1 MYQFVSIQQFS
12 HNNVMGKIAC
22 TGQAKTDTWK
32 KELLEIL
39 QNDELPLVIM
49 DKVGT
54 FTRLKEKQNLLYE
67 RIIFKPTSFSALSHF
82 MEMMKKES
90 LLSQFDMY
98 FFEEEFHKM
107 KLTRGQNR
115 RELFIDI
122 RGVHREKHSS
132 LEMSTLDG
140 SVKTKCTASELLK
153 KYSVEPLYYYNI
165 QRYEPNEDPSS
176 FLIDRR
182 RLTKEEYTYQYVSTI
197 LPYICF
203 TLMLFFPHVLICL
216 YIPHVKEKNEKHRK
230 LCRLFQIKQH
240 VHMYKDIRP
249 EHLQNVID
257 NNVKTLVFFYNN
269 EVFMNMH
276 VKSLMVDLSRILKK
290 NSVPVNVVG
299 IDTAKHSIRYGV
311 AKDFEEVLFPVIYF
325 ICPYQYQNDSGVLR
339 IEGPLTLENIC
350 AQIAQFVHVP
360 RNAFSQ
366 MRDLTRL
373 SDNLQRCI
381 FEHEVMNRRRD
392 QILYDYGTEIAHLS
406 CLHLNGQVPF

>member
-1 MYQFVSIQQFS
+1 FS
-12 HNNVMGKIAC
+12 QNNVMGKIAC
-22 TGQAKTDTWK
+22 TGQAKIGTST

-39 QNDELPLVIM
+39 QNDELPPVVM

-67 RIIFKPTSFSALSHF
+67 RILFKPTSFSTLSHF
-82 MEMMKKES
+82 MQMMEKEN
-90 LLSQFDMY
+90 LLSQFDVY
-98 FFEEEFHKM
+98 FFEEDFQKF
-107 KLTRGQNR
+107 KLNR
-115 RELFIDI
+115 AQSGKELFIDI
-122 RGVHREKHSS
+122 RGVDQPKQIS
-132 LEMSTLDG
+132 LGGMSTLDG
-140 SVKTKCTASELLK
+140 SVKTKCTTTQLLK
-153 KYSVEPLYYYNI
+153 KYGVEPLHYYNI

-176 FLIDRR
+176 FLIDKR

-216 YIPHVKEKNEKHRK
+216 YIPHMKEKNEKQRK
-230 LCRLFQIKQH
+230 LCKLFQIKQH

-269 EVFMNMH
+269 EIFMNMRM
-276 VKSLMVDLSRILKK
+276 KSLMVDLSRILKK
-290 NSVPVNVVG
+290 NSIPVNVVG
-299 IDTAKHSIRYGV
+299 VDTAKHSIRYGV
-311 AKDFEEVLFPVIYF
+311 AKDFEEVLFPVIYL
-325 ICPYQYQNDSGVLR
+325 ICPYHYDNDSGVFR
-339 IEGPLTLENIC
+339 IEGPLTLESIC

-381 FEHEVMNRRRD
+381 FEHEVMNQKKD